1 MQLLDAPLD
10 RAAAGRRRLAGFVF
24 RCADV
29 GVAGKDIIRA
39 VFQHDV
45 IELVRSVDQLAHH
58 RRRAIWPRGRG
69 VPPLHSVSGTPP
81 LDLVFSGD
89 HCKPAGAFVGFPVIP
104 CQRSVPQDVFHPA
117 VIVCTGDKRTR
128 ALLRQTI
135 AKNGDLRPDELR
147 NSLIQRGIHELIT
160 ALVNVEKLCLC
171 RLIPCIIIFKRYVL
185 CAPFSV
191 RPHGFV
197 DPRKCV
203 LNGAVVCCRDGVETL
218 R

>member
-10 RAAAGRRRLAGFVF
+10 RAAAGRRRLAGFVCC
-24 RCADV
+24 CADV

-58 RRRAIWPRGRG
+58 RRRAIWPLGRG
-69 VPPLHSVSGTPP
+69 VPPLCSVSGAPP
-81 LDLVFSGD
+81 LDLILPGNQREPS
-89 HCKPAGAFVGFPVIP
+89 GAFVGFPVIP
-104 CQRSVPQDVFHPA
+104 CPRSVPQDVFHPA
-117 VIVCTGDKRTR
+117 VIVCAGDKRTR
-128 ALLRQTI
+128 ALLRQAITE
-135 AKNGDLRPDELR
+135 NGDLRPDELR

-185 CAPFSV
+185 CALTSV

-197 DPRKCV
+197 DPCKCV
-203 LNGAVVCCRDGVETL
+203 LDRTIVCCRDSNKIL

>member
-1 MQLLDAPLD
+1 M
-10 RAAAGRRRLAGFVF
+10 
-24 RCADV
+24 

-58 RRRAIWPRGRG
+58 RRRAVWPLGRG
-69 VPPLHSVSGTPP
+69 VPPLRSVSGAPP
-81 LDLVFSGD
+81 LDLVLPGNQREPS
-89 HCKPAGAFVGFPVIP
+89 GAFVGFPVIP
-104 CQRSVPQDVFHPA
+104 CPRSVPQDVFHPA
-117 VIVCTGDKRTR
+117 VIVCAGDKRTR
-128 ALLRQTI
+128 ALLRQAITE
-135 AKNGDLRPDELR
+135 NGDLRPDELR

-171 RLIPCIIIFKRYVL
+171 RLIPCIQLCKWHVL